1 MSERVFQWKIM
12 SSHKARPNHSS
23 TKFQTFKLSYTN
35 NIHQLNLVYRIG
47 VCVQLLDTIYMIWS
61 SNHFKKIYFKTKG
74 IFGVLVIL
82 TEYINKMNT

>member
-12 SSHKARPNHSS
+12 SLHKARPHHSS

-47 VCVQLLDTIYMIWS
+47 VFVQLLDTIYVIWS
-61 SNHFKKIYFKTKG
+61 SNHFKKIYKRK
-74 IFGVLVIL
+74 
-82 TEYINKMNT
+82 EYLEY